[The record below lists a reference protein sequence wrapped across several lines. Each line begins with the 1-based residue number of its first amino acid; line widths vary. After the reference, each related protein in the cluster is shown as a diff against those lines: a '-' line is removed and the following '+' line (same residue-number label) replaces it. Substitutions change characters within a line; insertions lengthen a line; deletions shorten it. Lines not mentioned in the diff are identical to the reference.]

1 MQKNKR
7 ANKDQPNKERNQ
19 RILHIYSTQ
28 ATCPDSIFKAATLP
42 LKKNAKLSVHHPP
55 NKSKELSKK

>member
-28 ATCPDSIFKAATLP
+28 GTYSDSILKAATLP
-42 LKKNAKLSVHHPP
+42 LKKNAKLSANQPQY
-55 NKSKELSKK
+55 KSKELSKE